1 MHELPNLVA
10 GSNRPL
16 SVGTTFTVEPGMY
29 LPGRFGVHI
38 EDDMVI
44 AVDGAYS
51 LTVYPCELQLLPI
64 G

>member
-1 MHELPNLVA
+1 VHELPDLVA
-10 GSNRPL
+10 GNQREL
-16 SVGTTFTVEPGMY
+16 AVGTTFTVEPGMY
-29 LPGRFGVHI
+29 LPGRLGVHI

-44 AVDGAYS
+44 TVDGAYS